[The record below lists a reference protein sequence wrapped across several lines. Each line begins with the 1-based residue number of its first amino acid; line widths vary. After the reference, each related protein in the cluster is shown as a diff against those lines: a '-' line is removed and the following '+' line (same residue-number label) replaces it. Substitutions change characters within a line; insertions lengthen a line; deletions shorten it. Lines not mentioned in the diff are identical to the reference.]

1 MSIESPSQND
11 HSQYEQYRAISIA
24 AVVTLVLGLMSLF
37 SLLGVIWDAPASVLA
52 IPILGT
58 VVGWLAIRKLKRRSN
73 ELTGMPVA
81 VTGAILSVV
90 CLVFGGTYSQYRYS
104 TEVPEGYQ
112 RVSFLKL
119 EPVLS
124 RPDLPVSPEALE
136 LEGKKVF
143 VKGYV
148 LSDDKG
154 VALKNFAIVPDLGD
168 CCFGGTPKLYK
179 LIESEIKTKD
189 RVGFSFFKRGFGGTF
204 RVDPRQKDPT
214 GLQGAHYYLD
224 IDYIK

>member
-1 MSIESPSQND
+1 MSTESPSHTD

-24 AVVTLVLGLMSLF
+24 AVVALVLGLMSLF
-37 SLLGVIWDAPASVLA
+37 SLLGVVWDAPASVLA
-52 IPILGT
+52 IPVLGT
-58 VVGWLAIRKLKRRSN
+58 IVGWLAIRKLKRRSS

-81 VTGAILSVV
+81 IIGAILSVV
-90 CLVFGGTYSQYRYS
+90 SLVCGGAYFQYRYS
-104 TEVPEGYQ
+104 TEVPDGYE

-124 RPDLPVSPEALE
+124 RPELPVSPDALE

-154 VALKNFAIVPDLGD
+154 IALKKFAIVPDLGD

-179 LIESEIKTKD
+179 LIQSEITTKD

-204 RVDPRQKDPT
+204 RVDPRPKDPS

-224 IDYIK
+224 IDYVK